1 MTFVDRPEI
10 NLLDGEFYVN
20 SPYEIFA
27 WMRNNE
33 PIFWDETNELWGVS
47 RYDDIVSIER
57 DKKRFI
63 SSDTKKG
70 GYRPN
75 IPADPSIIGLDDP
88 HHAVRRNL
96 VSRRFTPKAVLTWE
110 EHIRETVKGLLDNVA
125 KTGRAEVISELA
137 APLPAQMIGLFL
149 GFPNDM
155 WPKLA
160 EWSERSIALG
170 GGPGYMNDEGITAVF
185 EFADACSHL
194 YESKKECP
202 ADDVMSK
209 WVDTEI
215 KGLNDHP
222 FGLDQIISD
231 CLLMLDGGAETTRTV
246 IARTLVELAENEI
259 AWSDLRQLDDI
270 SIAVEEFIRF
280 VTPIHNMCRVAT
292 ENVTI
297 NDTLIK
303 KGDQVVLMYS
313 SANRDSNHFDD
324 PENLKV
330 DRNPN
335 HHLSFGHGT
344 HFCLGASLARLEI
357 KIFFE
362 EFLERFK
369 SLSLD
374 ENNPPV
380 EMPNSF
386 VYGLREAHIVLE
398 EN

>member
-1 MTFVDRPEI
+1 M
-10 NLLDGEFYVN
+10 
-20 SPYEIFA
+20 
-27 WMRNNE
+27 
-33 PIFWDETNELWGVS
+33 
-47 RYDDIVSIER
+47 
-57 DKKRFI
+57 
-63 SSDTKKG
+63 
-70 GYRPN
+70 
-75 IPADPSIIGLDDP
+75 
-88 HHAVRRNL
+88 
-96 VSRRFTPKAVLTWE
+96 LTWE